1 MLFCSLRLPDPKPI
15 TGNKQSRYKMMYRN
29 QNCRK
34 FALKE
39 RFYANTDAN
48 ISGNHKADK
57 R

>member
-29 QNCRK
+29 QNCRN